1 MSFVRHIE
9 LQNFLNVRVE
19 INIKITGVIGRIV
32 GDCPLPVVKHGL
44 VFSDIYGNA
53 DTTSH
58 GQTIYY
64 TCEPGYVNGTDVPRC
79 NNGTWTANALCT
91 PGNSWNGTS
100 HQSNSPGPHDSSQI
114 VTLNRQ

>member
-1 MSFVRHIE
+1 MD
-9 LQNFLNVRVE
+9 
-19 INIKITGVIGRIV
+19 V

-79 NNGTWTANALCT
+79 NNGTWTAGALCT
-91 PGNSWNGTS
+91 PGNTISVARKQRSGVW
-100 HQSNSPGPHDSSQI
+100 HVVVRLKKQ
-114 VTLNRQ
+114 